1 VWIIAQS
8 WPQVRVAETTVA
20 ASSYQTD
27 GTQRNAPDTTVAS
40 TPISTASA

>member
-1 VWIIAQS
+1 MWIMAQS

-27 GTQRNAPDTTVAS
+27 GTQRKAPETIVPS
-40 TPISTASA
+40 SPISTASA